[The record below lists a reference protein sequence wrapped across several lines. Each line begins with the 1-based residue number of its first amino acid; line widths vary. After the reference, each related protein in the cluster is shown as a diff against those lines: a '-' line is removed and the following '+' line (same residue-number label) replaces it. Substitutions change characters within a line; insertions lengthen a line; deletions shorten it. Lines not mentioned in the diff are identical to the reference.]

1 MQNEKGQ
8 KEHNSNPNMFDV
20 KRLKERAK
28 YACVAYYYILVVI
41 QQLTTTYLHYVSTGQ
56 EQKEGKYTY
65 EKALYLQDAVSLCD
79 LAPHGR
85 MQSSISSVPTVN
97 WCIIGC
103 SFLSSL
109 HTNP

>member
-65 EKALYLQDAVSLCD
+65 EKSTVSL
-79 LAPHGR
+79 GR
-85 MQSSISSVPTVN
+85 SEP
-97 WCIIGC
+97 
-103 SFLSSL
+103 L
-109 HTNP
+109 